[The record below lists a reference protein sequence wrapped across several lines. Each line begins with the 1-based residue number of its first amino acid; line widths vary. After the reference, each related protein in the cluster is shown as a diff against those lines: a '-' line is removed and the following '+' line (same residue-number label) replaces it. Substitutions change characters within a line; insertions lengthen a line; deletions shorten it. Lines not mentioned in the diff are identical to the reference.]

1 MLGFILIFR
10 SLYYVTEQRNAAD
23 EPARMEDIMKNV
35 LEYLEQSAKM
45 YPDKIAVK
53 DTACSYTYEQLQNKA
68 KYMGACLAKQTTPRH
83 PVCVFA
89 DKSAD
94 TLAVFFGI
102 VYAGCFYTLV
112 DPSFP
117 EARIQSMLSV
127 LQPDVIVDGSNAS
140 EKLTAC
146 GCTERVIRMETL
158 VHGLKFECTNSEETE
173 NVAQTGTDG
182 VTGCV
187 NRQKELYA
195 VDETDSGETG
205 DADWQKELS
214 DIENARLQEIR
225 ESMID
230 TDPLYCNFTSG
241 STGTP
246 KGVLVAHR
254 SVIEFIDQF
263 TEIFDITKADV
274 IGNQAPFDFDVSVKD
289 IYSAMKVGATLVVIP
304 KAYFMFPNSVVDMLD
319 ENHVTTLIWA
329 VSALCLLNR
338 LHGLKHKVPADI
350 NKILF
355 SGEAMPIRQLH
366 AWQSCYPDAMFVNL
380 YGPTEITCNC
390 TYHILERE
398 YTEEEKLP
406 IGIPF
411 PNERVF
417 LLDEENRLIE
427 PGSAGK
433 IGELCV
439 AGTTLSLGYYRNA
452 AATAKAFAA
461 NPLNPDYPETIYR
474 TGDLASYGG
483 DGLLY
488 FAGRKDFQIKH
499 MGHRIELEEIE
510 HALAAIP
517 EIEGAACFYDRA
529 KNKVVACYIGIDDKK
544 YLITAM
550 KNKVPD
556 YMVPNVF
563 CKVDMLPLNKNG
575 KTDKKL
581 LEAQYREGAFA

>member
-1 MLGFILIFR
+1 MEAYTMCENYRSIFVVR
-10 SLYYVTEQRNAAD
+10 HL

-35 LEYLEQSAKM
+35 LEYLEQSAQK

-53 DTACSYTYEQLQNKA
+53 DTACAYTYEQLWKMA
-68 KYMGACLAKQTTPRH
+68 RHIGSRLTKHTTPNH

-102 VYAGCFYTLV
+102 IYAGCFYTLV

-127 LQPDVIVDGSNAS
+127 LEPDVIVDGSNAPD
-140 EKLTAC
+140 KLVAC

-158 VHGLKFECTNSEETE
+158 VHGLKFECTNSEDTE

-187 NRQKELYA
+187 NQ
-195 VDETDSGETG
+195 
-205 DADWQKELS
+205 QKELS

-417 LLDEENRLIE
+417 LLDEDNHLIE
-427 PGSAGK
+427 PGSVGK

-439 AGTTLSLGYYRNA
+439 AGTTLALGYYRNA

-517 EIEGAACFYDRA
+517 EIEGAACFYDRE

-581 LEAQYREGAFA
+581 LEAQYKEGAFA

>member
-1 MLGFILIFR
+1 MQQTRRWKHIRSVKIYRSIFVVR
-10 SLYYVTEQRNAAD
+10 HL

-35 LEYLEQSAKM
+35 LEYLEQSAQK

-53 DTACSYTYEQLQNKA
+53 DTACAYTYEQLWKKA
-68 KYMGACLAKQTTPRH
+68 RHIGSRLTKHTTPNH

-117 EARIQSMLSV
+117 EARIRSMLSV
-127 LQPDVIVDGSNAS
+127 LEPDMIVDGSNAPD
-140 EKLTAC
+140 KLAAC

-158 VHGLKFECTNSEETE
+158 VHGLKFECTNPEETE

-187 NRQKELYA
+187 NQ
-195 VDETDSGETG
+195 
-205 DADWQKELS
+205 QKELS

-263 TEIFDITKADV
+263 TEIFDITKVDV

-390 TYHILERE
+390 TYHILDRE
-398 YTEEEKLP
+398 YTEDEKLP

-417 LLDEENRLIE
+417 LLDEENHLIE
-427 PGSAGK
+427 PGSIGK

-439 AGTTLSLGYYRNA
+439 AGTTLALGYYRNA

-581 LEAQYREGAFA
+581 LEAQYKEGAFA

>member
-1 MLGFILIFR
+1 
-10 SLYYVTEQRNAAD
+10 
-23 EPARMEDIMKNV
+23 MKNV
-35 LEYLEQSAKM
+35 LEYLEQSAQK

-53 DTACSYTYEQLQNKA
+53 DTTCAYTYEQLQKKA
-68 KYMGACLAKQTTPRH
+68 RYIGNRLAKHTTPKQ

-127 LQPDVIVDGSNAS
+127 LEPDVIVDGSS
-140 EKLTAC
+140 VPEKLAAC
-146 GCTERVIRMETL
+146 GCMERVIRMETL
-158 VHGLKFECTNSEETE
+158 VHGLKVECTNSEDTDS
-173 NVAQTGTDG
+173 VVQTGRDG
-182 VTGCV
+182 TTGPM
-187 NRQKELYA
+187 NQQKELYV
-195 VDETDSGETG
+195 VDEIDSGENG
-205 DADWQKELS
+205 YADWQMGLS
-214 DIENARLQEIR
+214 EIENVRLQEIR

-338 LHGLKHKVPADI
+338 LHGLKHKVPAHI

-366 AWQSCYPDAMFVNL
+366 AWQSCYPDATFVNL

-417 LLDEENRLIE
+417 LLDEDDQLIE
-427 PGSAGK
+427 PGSVGK

-439 AGTTLSLGYYRNA
+439 AGTTLALGYYRNV
-452 AATAKAFAA
+452 AATAKAFVA
-461 NPLNPDYPETIYR
+461 NPLNADYPETIYR

-483 DGLLY
+483 NGLLY

-510 HALAAIP
+510 HALATIP
-517 EIEGAACFYDRA
+517 EIEGAACFYDRE

-550 KNKVPD
+550 KKKVPD

-581 LEAQYREGAFA
+581 LEAQYKEGAFA

>member
-1 MLGFILIFR
+1 MQQTRRWKHIRSVKIYRSIFVVR
-10 SLYYVTEQRNAAD
+10 HL

-35 LEYLEQSAKM
+35 LEYLEQSAQK

-53 DTACSYTYEQLQNKA
+53 DTACAYTYEQLWKKA
-68 KYMGACLAKQTTPRH
+68 RHIGSRLTKHTTPNH

-117 EARIQSMLSV
+117 EARIRSMLSV
-127 LQPDVIVDGSNAS
+127 LEPDVIVDGSNAPD
-140 EKLTAC
+140 KLAAC

-158 VHGLKFECTNSEETE
+158 VHGLKFECTNPEDTE

-182 VTGCV
+182 VTECV
-187 NRQKELYA
+187 NR
-195 VDETDSGETG
+195 
-205 DADWQKELS
+205 QKELS

-263 TEIFDITKADV
+263 TEIFDITKVDV

-390 TYHILERE
+390 TYHILDRE
-398 YTEEEKLP
+398 YTEDEKLP

-417 LLDEENRLIE
+417 LLDEENHLIE
-427 PGSAGK
+427 PGSIGK

-439 AGTTLSLGYYRNA
+439 AGTTLALGYYRNA

-581 LEAQYREGAFA
+581 LEAQYKEGAFA

>member
-1 MLGFILIFR
+1 
-10 SLYYVTEQRNAAD
+10 
-23 EPARMEDIMKNV
+23 
-35 LEYLEQSAKM
+35 
-45 YPDKIAVK
+45 
-53 DTACSYTYEQLQNKA
+53 
-68 KYMGACLAKQTTPRH
+68 
-83 PVCVFA
+83 
-89 DKSAD
+89 
-94 TLAVFFGI
+94 
-102 VYAGCFYTLV
+102 
-112 DPSFP
+112 
-117 EARIQSMLSV
+117 
-127 LQPDVIVDGSNAS
+127 
-140 EKLTAC
+140 
-146 GCTERVIRMETL
+146 
-158 VHGLKFECTNSEETE
+158 
-173 NVAQTGTDG
+173 
-182 VTGCV
+182 
-187 NRQKELYA
+187 
-195 VDETDSGETG
+195 
-205 DADWQKELS
+205 
-214 DIENARLQEIR
+214 
-225 ESMID
+225 MID

-254 SVIEFIDQF
+254 SVIEFINQF

-417 LLDEENRLIE
+417 LLDEDNHLIE
-427 PGSAGK
+427 PGSVGK

-439 AGTTLSLGYYRNA
+439 AGTTLALGYYRNA
-452 AATAKAFAA
+452 AATANAFVA
-461 NPLNPDYPETIYR
+461 NPLSPDYPETIYR

-483 DGLLY
+483 DGLFY

-517 EIEGAACFYDRA
+517 EIEGAACFYDRE

-550 KNKVPD
+550 KKKVPD

-581 LEAQYREGAFA
+581 LEAQYKEGAFA

>member
-1 MLGFILIFR
+1 
-10 SLYYVTEQRNAAD
+10 
-23 EPARMEDIMKNV
+23 MEDIMKNV
-35 LEYLEQSAKM
+35 LEYLEQSAQK

-53 DTACSYTYEQLQNKA
+53 DTACAYTYEQLWKKA
-68 KYMGACLAKQTTPRH
+68 RNIGSRLVKHTTPNH

-117 EARIQSMLSV
+117 EARIRSMLSV
-127 LQPDVIVDGSNAS
+127 LEPEVIVDGSNAPD
-140 EKLTAC
+140 KLAAC

-158 VHGLKFECTNSEETE
+158 VHGLKFECANPEETE

-187 NRQKELYA
+187 NQ
-195 VDETDSGETG
+195 
-205 DADWQKELS
+205 QKELS

-254 SVIEFIDQF
+254 SVIEFINQF

-417 LLDEENRLIE
+417 LLDEDNHLIE
-427 PGSAGK
+427 PGSVGK

-439 AGTTLSLGYYRNA
+439 AGTTLALGYYRNA
-452 AATAKAFAA
+452 AATANAFVA
-461 NPLNPDYPETIYR
+461 NPLSPDYPETIYR

-483 DGLLY
+483 DGLFY

-517 EIEGAACFYDRA
+517 EIEGAACFYDRE

-550 KNKVPD
+550 KKKVPD

-581 LEAQYREGAFA
+581 LEAQYKEGAFA

>member
-1 MLGFILIFR
+1 MQQTRRWKHIQRVKICRSIFVVRHLG
-10 SLYYVTEQRNAAD
+10 
-23 EPARMEDIMKNV
+23 PARMEDIMKNV
-35 LEYLEQSAKM
+35 LEYLEQSAQK

-53 DTACSYTYEQLQNKA
+53 DTACAYTYEQLWKMA
-68 KYMGACLAKQTTPRH
+68 RHIGSRLTKHTTPNH

-102 VYAGCFYTLV
+102 IYAGCFYTLV

-117 EARIQSMLSV
+117 EARIRSMLSV
-127 LQPDVIVDGSNAS
+127 LEPDVIVDGSNAPD
-140 EKLTAC
+140 KLAAC

-158 VHGLKFECTNSEETE
+158 VHGLKFECTNPEDTE
-173 NVAQTGTDG
+173 NVAQAGTDG
-182 VTGCV
+182 ETGCV
-187 NRQKELYA
+187 NRQM
-195 VDETDSGETG
+195 
-205 DADWQKELS
+205 ELS

-417 LLDEENRLIE
+417 LLDEDNHLIE
-427 PGSAGK
+427 PGSVGK

-439 AGTTLSLGYYRNA
+439 AGTTLALGYYRNA

-581 LEAQYREGAFA
+581 LEAQYKEGAFA

>member
-1 MLGFILIFR
+1 MDSECTG
-10 SLYYVTEQRNAAD
+10 SD
-23 EPARMEDIMKNV
+23 EN
-35 LEYLEQSAKM
+35 
-45 YPDKIAVK
+45 
-53 DTACSYTYEQLQNKA
+53 QLQ
-68 KYMGACLAKQTTPRH
+68 Q
-83 PVCVFA
+83 
-89 DKSAD
+89 
-94 TLAVFFGI
+94 
-102 VYAGCFYTLV
+102 
-112 DPSFP
+112 
-117 EARIQSMLSV
+117 
-127 LQPDVIVDGSNAS
+127 
-140 EKLTAC
+140 
-146 GCTERVIRMETL
+146 
-158 VHGLKFECTNSEETE
+158 
-173 NVAQTGTDG
+173 
-182 VTGCV
+182 
-187 NRQKELYA
+187 
-195 VDETDSGETG
+195 
-205 DADWQKELS
+205 
-214 DIENARLQEIR
+214 IR

-254 SVIEFIDQF
+254 SVLEFIDRF
-263 TEIFDITKADV
+263 TEIFDITEADV

-289 IYSAMKVGATLVVIP
+289 IYSAMKMGATLVVIP

-319 ENHVTTLIWA
+319 ENRVTTLIWA

-366 AWQSCYPDAMFVNL
+366 AWQSYYPDAMFVNL

-390 TYHILERE
+390 TYHILDRTYGED
-398 YTEEEKLP
+398 EKLP

-433 IGELCV
+433 TGELCV
-439 AGTTLSLGYYRNA
+439 AGTTLALGYYRNA
-452 AATAKAFAA
+452 AATAKAFVA
-461 NPLNPDYPETIYR
+461 NPLQTDYPETIYR
-474 TGDLASYGG
+474 TGDLASYGE

-517 EIEGAACFYDRA
+517 EIEGAACFYDRE

-550 KNKVPD
+550 KKKVPD

>member
-1 MLGFILIFR
+1 MEAYTMCENYRSIFVVR
-10 SLYYVTEQRNAAD
+10 HL

-35 LEYLEQSAKM
+35 LEYLEQSAQK

-53 DTACSYTYEQLQNKA
+53 DTACAYTYEQLWKKA
-68 KYMGACLAKQTTPRH
+68 RHIGSRLTKHTTPNH

-127 LQPDVIVDGSNAS
+127 LEPDVIVDGSNAPD
-140 EKLTAC
+140 KLAAC

-158 VHGLKFECTNSEETE
+158 VHGLKFECTNPEDTE

-187 NRQKELYA
+187 NQ
-195 VDETDSGETG
+195 
-205 DADWQKELS
+205 QMELS

-417 LLDEENRLIE
+417 LLDEDNHLIE
-427 PGSAGK
+427 PGSVGK

-439 AGTTLSLGYYRNA
+439 AGTTLALGYYRNA
-452 AATAKAFAA
+452 AATANAFVA

-581 LEAQYREGAFA
+581 LEAQYKEGAFA

>member
-1 MLGFILIFR
+1 
-10 SLYYVTEQRNAAD
+10 
-23 EPARMEDIMKNV
+23 MKNV
-35 LEYLEQSAKM
+35 LEYLEQSAQK

-53 DTACSYTYEQLQNKA
+53 DTACAYTYEQLWKMA
-68 KYMGACLAKQTTPRH
+68 RHIGSRLTKHTTPNH

-102 VYAGCFYTLV
+102 IYAGCFYTLV

-127 LQPDVIVDGSNAS
+127 LEPDVIVDGSNAPD
-140 EKLTAC
+140 KLAAC

-158 VHGLKFECTNSEETE
+158 VHGLKFECTNPEDTE

-182 VTGCV
+182 TTGCV
-187 NRQKELYA
+187 NR
-195 VDETDSGETG
+195 
-205 DADWQKELS
+205 QKELS

-338 LHGLKHKVPADI
+338 LYGLKHKVPADI

-390 TYHILERE
+390 TFHILDRE

-417 LLDEENRLIE
+417 LLDEDNHLIE
-427 PGSAGK
+427 PGIVGK

-439 AGTTLSLGYYRNA
+439 AGTTLALGYYRNA
-452 AATAKAFAA
+452 AATANAFAA

-517 EIEGAACFYDRA
+517 EIEGAACFYDRE

-581 LEAQYREGAFA
+581 LEAQYKEGAFA

>member
-1 MLGFILIFR
+1 MQQTRRWKHIRSVKIYRSIFVVR
-10 SLYYVTEQRNAAD
+10 HL

-35 LEYLEQSAKM
+35 LEYLEQSAQK

-53 DTACSYTYEQLQNKA
+53 DTACAYTYEQLWKKA
-68 KYMGACLAKQTTPRH
+68 RHIGSHLTKHTTPNH

-117 EARIQSMLSV
+117 EARIRSMLSV
-127 LQPDVIVDGSNAS
+127 LEPDMIVDGSNAPD
-140 EKLTAC
+140 KLAAC

-158 VHGLKFECTNSEETE
+158 VHGLKFECTSSEDIE

-187 NRQKELYA
+187 NRQM
-195 VDETDSGETG
+195 
-205 DADWQKELS
+205 ELS

-417 LLDEENRLIE
+417 LLDEDNHLIE
-427 PGSAGK
+427 PGSVGK

-439 AGTTLSLGYYRNA
+439 AGTTLALGYYRNA

-517 EIEGAACFYDRA
+517 EIEGAACFYDRE

-581 LEAQYREGAFA
+581 LEAQYKEGAFA

>member
-1 MLGFILIFR
+1 MQQTRRWKHIRCVKIYRSIFVVR
-10 SLYYVTEQRNAAD
+10 HL

-35 LEYLEQSAKM
+35 LEYLEQSAQK

-53 DTACSYTYEQLQNKA
+53 DTACAYTYEQLWKMA
-68 KYMGACLAKQTTPRH
+68 RHIGSRLTKHTTPNH

-102 VYAGCFYTLV
+102 IYAGCFYTLV

-127 LQPDVIVDGSNAS
+127 LEPDVIVDGSNAPD
-140 EKLTAC
+140 KLAAC

-158 VHGLKFECTNSEETE
+158 VHGLKFECTNSEDTE

-187 NRQKELYA
+187 NQ
-195 VDETDSGETG
+195 
-205 DADWQKELS
+205 QMELS

-417 LLDEENRLIE
+417 LLDEDNHLIE
-427 PGSAGK
+427 PGSVGK

-439 AGTTLSLGYYRNA
+439 AGTTLALGYYRNA
-452 AATAKAFAA
+452 AATANAFVA

-550 KNKVPD
+550 NNKVPD

-581 LEAQYREGAFA
+581 LEAQYKEGAFA

>member
-1 MLGFILIFR
+1 
-10 SLYYVTEQRNAAD
+10 
-23 EPARMEDIMKNV
+23 MKNV

-127 LQPDVIVDGSNAS
+127 LQPDVIVDGSDAS

-146 GCTERVIRMETL
+146 GYTENVVRMETL
-158 VHGLKFECTNSEETE
+158 TQGMDSECIGSDE
-173 NVAQTGTDG
+173 NQ
-182 VTGCV
+182 
-187 NRQKELYA
+187 
-195 VDETDSGETG
+195 
-205 DADWQKELS
+205 
-214 DIENARLQEIR
+214 LQQIR

-254 SVIEFIDQF
+254 SVLEFIDRF
-263 TEIFDITKADV
+263 TEIFDITEADV

-289 IYSAMKVGATLVVIP
+289 IYSAMKMGATLVVIP

-355 SGEAMPIRQLH
+355 SGEAMPIR
-366 AWQSCYPDAMFVNL
+366 
-380 YGPTEITCNC
+380 
-390 TYHILERE
+390 
-398 YTEEEKLP
+398 
-406 IGIPF
+406 
-411 PNERVF
+411 
-417 LLDEENRLIE
+417 
-427 PGSAGK
+427 
-433 IGELCV
+433 
-439 AGTTLSLGYYRNA
+439 
-452 AATAKAFAA
+452 
-461 NPLNPDYPETIYR
+461 
-474 TGDLASYGG
+474 
-483 DGLLY
+483 
-488 FAGRKDFQIKH
+488 
-499 MGHRIELEEIE
+499 
-510 HALAAIP
+510 
-517 EIEGAACFYDRA
+517 
-529 KNKVVACYIGIDDKK
+529 
-544 YLITAM
+544 
-550 KNKVPD
+550 
-556 YMVPNVF
+556 
-563 CKVDMLPLNKNG
+563 
-575 KTDKKL
+575 
-581 LEAQYREGAFA
+581 

>member
-1 MLGFILIFR
+1 MQQTRRWKHIRSVKIYRSIFVVR
-10 SLYYVTEQRNAAD
+10 HL

-35 LEYLEQSAKM
+35 LEYLEQSAQK

-53 DTACSYTYEQLQNKA
+53 DTACAYTYEQLWKKA
-68 KYMGACLAKQTTPRH
+68 RHIGSRLTKHTTPNH

-117 EARIQSMLSV
+117 EARIRSMLSV
-127 LQPDVIVDGSNAS
+127 LEPDMIVDGSNAPD
-140 EKLTAC
+140 KLAAC

-158 VHGLKFECTNSEETE
+158 VHGLKFECTNPEETE

-187 NRQKELYA
+187 NQ
-195 VDETDSGETG
+195 
-205 DADWQKELS
+205 QKELS

-263 TEIFDITKADV
+263 TEIFDITKVDV

-366 AWQSCYPDAMFVNL
+366 AWQSYYPDAMFVNL

-390 TYHILERE
+390 TYHILDRE
-398 YTEEEKLP
+398 YTEDEKLP

-417 LLDEENRLIE
+417 LLDEENHLIE
-427 PGSAGK
+427 PGSVGK

-439 AGTTLSLGYYRNA
+439 AGTTLALGYYRNA

-461 NPLNPDYPETIYR
+461 NPLNPDYPEIIYR

-581 LEAQYREGAFA
+581 LEAQYKEGAFA

>member
-1 MLGFILIFR
+1 MLQTRRWKHIRCVKIYRSIFVVR
-10 SLYYVTEQRNAAD
+10 HL

-35 LEYLEQSAKM
+35 LEYLEQSAQK

-53 DTACSYTYEQLQNKA
+53 DTACAYTYEQLWKMA
-68 KYMGACLAKQTTPRH
+68 RHIGSRLTKHTTPNH

-102 VYAGCFYTLV
+102 IYAGCFYTLV

-127 LQPDVIVDGSNAS
+127 LEPDVIVDGSNAPD
-140 EKLTAC
+140 KLAAC

-158 VHGLKFECTNSEETE
+158 VHGLKFECTNSEDTE
-173 NVAQTGTDG
+173 NVAQIGTDG

-187 NRQKELYA
+187 NQ
-195 VDETDSGETG
+195 
-205 DADWQKELS
+205 QMELS

-398 YTEEEKLP
+398 YAEEEKLP

-417 LLDEENRLIE
+417 LLDEDNHLIE
-427 PGSAGK
+427 PGSVGK

-439 AGTTLSLGYYRNA
+439 AGTTLALGYYRNT
-452 AATAKAFAA
+452 AATANAFAA

-550 KNKVPD
+550 NNKVPD

-581 LEAQYREGAFA
+581 LEAQYKEGAFA